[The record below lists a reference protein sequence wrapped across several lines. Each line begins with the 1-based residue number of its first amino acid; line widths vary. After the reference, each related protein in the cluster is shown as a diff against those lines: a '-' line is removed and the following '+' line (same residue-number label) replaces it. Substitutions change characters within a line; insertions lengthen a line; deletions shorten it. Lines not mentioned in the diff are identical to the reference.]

1 MPIVVLLKASF
12 GVAWFPTNGAL
23 NDIVVAVFQPL
34 LLVFVA
40 CFGAFQLGGKKMWLE
55 SLQFFNQQAQDMYHQ
70 HSNRE
75 DSLHIGSTS
84 ASREEGV
91 TYQAVH
97 AIAGS
102 VS

>member
-1 MPIVVLLKASF
+1 MWH
-12 GVAWFPTNGAL
+12 GFPQMGHW

-40 CFGAFQLGGKKMWLE
+40 CFGAFQLGGKKMWPE
-55 SLQFFNQQAQDMYHQ
+55 SLQIFNQQAQDMYHQ
-70 HSNRE
+70 RSNRE

-97 AIAGS
+97 EIAGL